1 MPTALF
7 YKLNIEKQ
15 NLIVKQS
22 LSEFSRYGYDATSTN
37 QIVKKTGISK
47 GSLFKYF
54 ANKEDLF
61 LFVCKKSTE
70 ELVRH
75 IQPVDDPDFLSNIK
89 QMLLQELDFYDR
101 YPEVYQLFLKI
112 QCDPNHPVY
121 QRVIEDF
128 EKVAE
133 EIMEGV
139 FQYLPDGDQSQ
150 QLTKTFVIWVLEG
163 LKKEMLKKTQKN
175 NQSINDIEHE
185 IDQYLNVLKKCLG

>member
-112 QCDPNHPVY
+112 QSDPNHPVY